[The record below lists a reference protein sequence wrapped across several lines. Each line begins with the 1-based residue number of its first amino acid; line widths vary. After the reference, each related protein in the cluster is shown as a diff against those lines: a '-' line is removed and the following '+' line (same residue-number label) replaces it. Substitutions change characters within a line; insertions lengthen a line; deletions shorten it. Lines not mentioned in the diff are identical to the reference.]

1 MGVHT
6 DDEKLKLRAAMW
18 ASGMSIGEIAER
30 CGVSYNAIENYA
42 RKHRDM
48 FPKRTKPSKATLVNQ
63 MWAMYGD
70 GLPVWKIA
78 KTLGRPVREVEE
90 WLAEE

>member
-18 ASGMSIGEIAER
+18 ANGMSIQEIADV
-30 CGVSYNAIENYA
+30 CGVQYRAIESYA
-42 RKHRDM
+42 RKHRSR
-48 FPKRTKPSKATLVNQ
+48 FPKRSKTRRPTMDDR

-70 GLPVWKIA
+70 GLPIWRIA
-78 KTLGRPVREVEE
+78 EELGIPAREVERR
-90 WLAEE
+90 LAED

>member
-1 MGVHT
+1 M
-6 DDEKLKLRAAMW
+6 DKLSEEKKLKLRAAMW

-30 CGVSYNAIENYA
+30 CGVSYSAIENYA
-42 RKHRDM
+42 RKHREM

-70 GLPVWKIA
+70 GLPIWRIA
-78 KTLGRPVREVEE
+78 EKLGISAREVERR
-90 WLAEE
+90 LAED

>member
-18 ASGMSIGEIAER
+18 ASGMSIQEIADA
-30 CGVSYNAIENYA
+30 CGVKYRAIESYV
-42 RKHRDM
+42 RIHQDM
-48 FPKRTKPSKATLVNQ
+48 FPKRTKPSKAMMINQ

-70 GLPVWKIA
+70 GMPVWKIA

>member
-6 DDEKLKLRAAMW
+6 DDEKLKLRAARW
-18 ASGMSIGEIAER
+18 ASGMSRGEFAEM

-48 FPKRTKPSKATLVNQ
+48 FPKRTKPSKATMVNQ

-78 KTLGRPVREVEE
+78 KALGRPVREIEE